1 MVSSEIERNS
11 FRDALQRTAVALAAG
26 EGPHALRFLPDDALL
41 LAETA
46 EVPTLLELAGLYH
59 RARCF
64 EPAEEAYQRILTE
77 TEHPLALIN
86 LGHLYHFTGRLDSAI
101 AMRRRALALSPQDAG
116 LRRDLGCSLMFVGDK
131 REGISLLREAA
142 LSTTDMDV
150 ASTYLF
156 RLHHD
161 DSLDCQVLFERHRE
175 WARRFA
181 PVRPRRFP
189 IRPNATS
196 KRPLRIGY
204 LSPDFRTHP
213 VAFFFESL
221 LDGHD
226 SGAVEVYGY
235 GDVACPDETTE
246 RMQPKFKRYH
256 SIQGLD
262 DQTVVRQI
270 ERDGIDIL
278 VDLAGH
284 TGGHRL
290 GVFAWKPAPIQV
302 TYCGYPDTTG
312 MTQIDYRLVD
322 ALSTPLALQRYHTET
337 LVHLPETFLCYRP
350 SELAPPVTAPPRE
363 DRGYVTF
370 GVFNNTSKV
379 NDPLIRTWAELL
391 RSIPASKLLFK
402 SRAGDDERVCA
413 RFLEKF
419 KAQGIPPAR
428 IQFAGQVALVAYYR
442 QLAQVDI
449 VLDTFPYHGTTTT
462 CDALWMGVPVLTRL
476 GLHHASR
483 VGLSLLSQVGMD
495 FCVARTEQEYIDKAG
510 AIARDKVSLAK
521 IRRTLRAR
529 MEASPLCRPR
539 RFAAHVEAAYREMWS
554 TYCKGP
560 ARNNSS
566 LNPEP
571 LLCRDT

>member
-1 MVSSEIERNS
+1 MVASDTEQST
-11 FRDALQRTAVALAAG
+11 FCDALQRAARAVDAG
-26 EGPHALRFLPDDALL
+26 EGRGALRFLPDDALS
-41 LAETA
+41 LAEQ
-46 EVPTLLELAGLYH
+46 EDLSQQLELAGLYH
-59 RARCF
+59 RTRRF
-64 EPAEEAYQRILTE
+64 DLAEATYLRILDRTD
-77 TEHPLALIN
+77 HPLALIN
-86 LGHLYHFTGRLDSAI
+86 LGHLYHFTGRLSA
-101 AMRRRALALSPQDAG
+101 AVSMRRRALAHCPRDMG
-116 LRRDLGCSLMFVGDK
+116 LRRDLGCSLVFLGDK
-131 REGISLLREAA
+131 REGLSLLREAA

-161 DSLDCQVLFERHRE
+161 DSLDLQVLFERHRE

-181 PVRPRRFP
+181 PVQPLRHSPRPDARD
-189 IRPNATS
+189 
-196 KRPLRIGY
+196 KQPLRIGY

-226 SGAVEVYGY
+226 SRAVEVYGY

-270 ERDGIDIL
+270 QRDGIDIL

-284 TGGHRL
+284 TGGNRL
-290 GVFAWKPAPIQV
+290 GVFAGKPAAIQV

-350 SELAPPVTAPPRE
+350 CELAPPVTAPPRE

-391 RSIPASKLLFK
+391 RSIPASRLFFK
-402 SRAGDDERVCA
+402 SRAGDDEGVCA

-419 KAQGIPPAR
+419 RALGISPAR
-428 IQFAGQVALVAYYR
+428 IQFAGQVSLEAYYR

-462 CDALWMGVPVLTRL
+462 CDALWMGVPVVTRL
-476 GLHHASR
+476 GQHHASR

-495 FCVARTEQEYIDKAG
+495 FCVAHTEQEYIDKAG

-539 RFAAHVEAAYREMWS
+539 RFAAHVEGAYREMWER
-554 TYCKGP
+554 YCESGGGG
-560 ARNNSS
+560 SGQ
-566 LNPEP
+566 
-571 LLCRDT
+571 

>member
-1 MVSSEIERNS
+1 MVSAEIERNTLP
-11 FRDALQRTAVALAAG
+11 DALRRTAAALAAG
-26 EGPHALRFLPDDALL
+26 EGPHALRFLPDNALL
-41 LAETA
+41 LAESA
-46 EVPTLLELAGLYH
+46 EVPHLLELAGLYH
-59 RARCF
+59 RARSF
-64 EPAEEAYQRILTE
+64 ESAEQAYRRILAR

-101 AMRRRALALSPQDAG
+101 AMRRRALAISPRDAG
-116 LRRDLGCSLMFVGDK
+116 LLRDLGCSLMFVGDK
-131 REGISLLREAA
+131 REGLALLREAA

-161 DSLDCQVLFERHRE
+161 DALDLQTIFESHRE

-181 PVRPRRFP
+181 PVRPHRFP
-189 IRPNATS
+189 GRPGAAS

-221 LDGHD
+221 LEGHD
-226 SGAVEVYGY
+226 PAAVEVYGY
-235 GDVACPDETTE
+235 GHVACPDETTE
-246 RMQPKFKRYH
+246 RMKPKFKRYH

-262 DQTVVRQI
+262 DQTVVQQI
-270 ERDGIDIL
+270 RRDGIDIL

-290 GVFAWKPAPIQV
+290 GVFALKPAPIQV

-322 ALSTPLALQRYHTET
+322 ALSTPPALQRYYTET
-337 LVHLPETFLCYRP
+337 LVYLPETFLCYRP
-350 SELAPPVTAPPRE
+350 SELAPPVTASPLE
-363 DRGYVTF
+363 DRGHATF

-379 NDPLIRTWAELL
+379 NDPMIRTWAALL

-402 SRAGDDERVCA
+402 SRAGDDEGVRA
-413 RFLEKF
+413 RFLNKF
-419 KAQGIPPAR
+419 VAQGISAAR
-428 IQFAGQVALVAYYR
+428 IQFAGQVGLEAYYR
-442 QLAQVDI
+442 QIAQVD
-449 VLDTFPYHGTTTT
+449 VALDTFPYHGTTTT

-476 GLHHASR
+476 GQHHAGR

-495 FCVARTEQEYIDKAG
+495 FCVARTEQDYIDKAG
-510 AIARDKVSLAK
+510 AIVRDRASLAK

-539 RFAAHVEAAYREMWS
+539 PFAAHVEAAYRDMWN
-554 TYCKGP
+554 TYCKHLSFTPDPGTL
-560 ARNNSS
+560 S
-566 LNPEP
+566 LSGH
-571 LLCRDT
+571 